1 MSANL
6 GTPGGQPAPSP
17 LGNEARPP
25 RIPTHM
31 PTPSLLLL
39 AALLLTQQT
48 PVREVRLGSPA
59 ATLAHEFTQL
69 RGVRE
74 LPDGRLLVSDRLEP
88 ALYVVDL
95 RTGRA
100 TRIGREGS
108 GPEEYR
114 MPSTLLPLPG
124 DSTLVADEGNAR
136 FMIIGP
142 DFKVHRSMPTQRPG
156 LVYSPWPR
164 ATDRQGRLYFQ
175 VPAWAAGPEGIED
188 DSVHVARLDLRTGRI
203 DTLARARRP
212 TEPRV
217 KYGLPYVGFAA
228 QDIWQVTPEGRIALV
243 RSRDYHIEW
252 REPDGRVTRG
262 PAVSWTAVPVT
273 ERDRVD
279 YMRTFLENS
288 GVGGR
293 GSGSTNPSGV
303 SPTPDEMLAPDRVKA
318 MAAQNP
324 FAATKPPFTDVMP
337 RFAPN
342 QSLWVE
348 RSMPAG
354 APRRWDVFDPTGR
367 ITLRVVLPPGRRL
380 LAVGRAGLYLAAV
393 NPDGLEALE
402 RYQLPR

>member
-1 MSANL
+1 
-6 GTPGGQPAPSP
+6 
-17 LGNEARPP
+17 
-25 RIPTHM
+25 M

-39 AALLLTQQT
+39 AALLPAQQPA
-48 PVREVRLGSPA
+48 PVREVRLGVPA
-59 ATLAHEFTQL
+59 ATLTHEFTQL

-95 RTGRA
+95 ISGRA

-136 FMIIGP
+136 FMILGP
-142 DFKVHRSMPTQRPG
+142 DLKVHRSLSSQRPG

-188 DSVHVARLDLRTGRI
+188 DSVHVARLDLRTGKL

-217 KYGLPYVGFAA
+217 KYGLPYVGFAP
-228 QDIWQVTPEGRIALV
+228 QDVWQATPDGRIALV

-262 PAVSWTAVPVT
+262 PSVTWTPVPVT

-293 GSGSTNPSGV
+293 GSGSTNPTGI
-303 SPTPDEMLAPDRVKA
+303 SPTPDEMLEPARVKA

-324 FAATKPPFTDVMP
+324 FASTKPPFTDVMP
-337 RFAPN
+337 RVAPD
-342 QSLWVE
+342 QTLWVE

-354 APRRWDVFDPTGR
+354 APRTWDVFDPTGR
-367 ITLRVVLPPGRRL
+367 NTLRVVLPPGRRL

-393 NPDGLEALE
+393 NSDGLEALE

>member
-1 MSANL
+1 M
-6 GTPGGQPAPSP
+6 
-17 LGNEARPP
+17 
-25 RIPTHM
+25 
-31 PTPSLLLL
+31 LLLT
-39 AALLLTQQT
+39 ALLLPQQP
-48 PVREVRLGSPA
+48 PVREVRLTTPV
-59 ATLAHEFTQL
+59 ATLAREFTQL

-95 RTGRA
+95 KAGRA
-100 TRIGREGS
+100 TQIGREGS

-124 DSTLVADEGNAR
+124 DSTLVADEGNSR

-142 DFKVHRSMPTQRPG
+142 DLKVHRSLSSQRPG

-164 ATDRQGRLYFQ
+164 AADRQGRLYFQ
-175 VPAWAAGPEGIED
+175 VPAWASGPEGIED
-188 DSVHVARLDLRTGRI
+188 DSVHVARLDLRTGRL

-217 KYGLPYVGFAA
+217 KYGLPYVGFAP
-228 QDIWQVTPEGRIALV
+228 QDVWQATADGRIALV
-243 RSRDYHIEW
+243 RSKDYHIEW

-262 PAVSWTAVPVT
+262 PSVAWTPVPVT

-293 GSGSTNPSGV
+293 GSGSTNPTGI
-303 SPTPDEMLAPDRVKA
+303 SPTPDEMLEPARVKA

-337 RFAPN
+337 RVGPD
-342 QSLWVE
+342 QTLWVE
-348 RSMPAG
+348 RSMPVG
-354 APRRWDVFDPTGR
+354 APRTWDVFDSTGR
-367 ITLRVVLPPGRRL
+367 VTLRVVLPPSRRL

-393 NPDGLEALE
+393 NTDGLEALE
-402 RYQLPR
+402 RYQLPH

>member
-1 MSANL
+1 M
-6 GTPGGQPAPSP
+6 PS
-17 LGNEARPP
+17 
-25 RIPTHM
+25 
-31 PTPSLLLL
+31 PSLLLT
-39 AALLLTQQT
+39 ALLLAQQP
-48 PVREVRLGSPA
+48 PVREVRLGPPT

-95 RTGRA
+95 KTGRA

-114 MPSTLLPLPG
+114 LPSTLLPLPG

-136 FMIIGP
+136 FMIIGT
-142 DFKVHRSMPTQRPG
+142 DLKVHRSLSSQRPG

-175 VPAWAAGPEGIED
+175 VPAWASGPEGIED
-188 DSVHVARLDLRTGRI
+188 DSVHVARLDLRTGKL

-217 KYGLPYVGFAA
+217 KYGLPYVGFAP
-228 QDIWQVTPEGRIALV
+228 QDVWQATPDGRIALV
-243 RSRDYHIEW
+243 RSKDYHIEW
-252 REPDGRVTRG
+252 REPDGRITRG
-262 PAVSWTAVPVT
+262 PAVAWTAVPVT

-293 GSGSTNPSGV
+293 GSGGTNPTGI
-303 SPTPDEMLAPDRVKA
+303 SPTPDEMLEPARVKA

-324 FAATKPPFTDVMP
+324 FAATKPPFTDLMP
-337 RFAPN
+337 RVAPD

-354 APRRWDVFDPTGR
+354 SPRTWDVFDPAGR
-367 ITLRVVLPPGRRL
+367 IILRVVLPPGRRL
-380 LAVGRAGLYLAAV
+380 LAVGRAGLYLASA
-393 NPDGLEALE
+393 NADGLEALE

>member
-1 MSANL
+1 
-6 GTPGGQPAPSP
+6 
-17 LGNEARPP
+17 
-25 RIPTHM
+25 M

-39 AALLLTQQT
+39 TALLLPQQP
-48 PVREVRLGSPA
+48 PVREVRLTTPT

-95 RTGRA
+95 KTGRA

-124 DSTLVADEGNAR
+124 DSTLMADEGNAR

-142 DFKVHRSMPTQRPG
+142 DLKVHRSMPTQRSG

-164 ATDRQGRLYFQ
+164 ATDRQGRIYFQ

-188 DSVHVARLDLRTGRI
+188 DSVHVARLDLRTGKL

-217 KYGLPYVGFAA
+217 KYGLPYVGFAP
-228 QDIWQVTPEGRIALV
+228 QDIWQATPEGRIALV
-243 RSRDYHIEW
+243 RSKDYHIEW
-252 REPDGRVTRG
+252 LEPDGRVTRG
-262 PAVSWTAVPVT
+262 PAVAFTVVPVT

-293 GSGSTNPSGV
+293 GSGSTNPTGI

-337 RFAPN
+337 RFAPD

-348 RSMPAG
+348 HSMPAG
-354 APRRWDVFDPTGR
+354 APRTWDVFDAAGR
-367 ITLRVVLPPGRRL
+367 ISLRVVLPPGRRL

-393 NPDGLEALE
+393 NADGLEALE
-402 RYQLPR
+402 RYQLPH

>member
-1 MSANL
+1 
-6 GTPGGQPAPSP
+6 
-17 LGNEARPP
+17 
-25 RIPTHM
+25 M

-39 AALLLTQQT
+39 TALLLPQQP
-48 PVREVRLGSPA
+48 PVREIRLGPPT
-59 ATLAHEFTQL
+59 ATLTHEFTQL

-124 DSTLVADEGNAR
+124 DSTLLADEGNAR

-142 DFKVHRSMPTQRPG
+142 DLKVHRSMPTQRPG

-175 VPAWAAGPEGIED
+175 VPAWASGPEGIED
-188 DSVHVARLDLRTGRI
+188 DSVHVARLDLRTGKL

-217 KYGLPYVGFAA
+217 KYGLPYVGFAP
-228 QDIWQVTPEGRIALV
+228 QDVWQATPEGRIALV
-243 RSRDYHIEW
+243 RSRDYHVEW

-262 PAVSWTAVPVT
+262 PAVAYTAVPVT

-293 GSGSTNPSGV
+293 GSGSNNPTGI
-303 SPTPDEMLAPDRVKA
+303 SPTPDEMLEPARVKA

-337 RFAPN
+337 RVGPD
-342 QSLWVE
+342 QTLWVE
-348 RSMPAG
+348 RSTPAG
-354 APRRWDVFDPTGR
+354 AARTWDVFDASGR
-367 ITLRVVLPPGRRL
+367 ITLRVVLPAGRRL
-380 LAVGRAGLYLAAV
+380 LAIGRAGLYLAAA
-393 NPDGLEALE
+393 NTDGLEALE

>member
-1 MSANL
+1 
-6 GTPGGQPAPSP
+6 
-17 LGNEARPP
+17 
-25 RIPTHM
+25 M
-31 PTPSLLLL
+31 PISSLILL
-39 AALLLTQQT
+39 AALLPAQQP
-48 PVREVRLGSPA
+48 PVREVRLGPPA
-59 ATLAHEFTQL
+59 ATLAHEFTQI

-95 RTGRA
+95 RAGRA

-114 MPSTLLPLPG
+114 LPSTLLPLPG
-124 DSTLVADEGNAR
+124 DSTLLADEGNAR

-142 DFKVHRSMPTQRPG
+142 DLKVHRSMPTQRPG
-156 LVYSPWPR
+156 LAYSPWPR
-164 ATDRQGRLYFQ
+164 AADRQGRLFFQ

-188 DSVHVARLDLRTGRI
+188 DSVHVARLDPRTGRI

-228 QDIWQVTPEGRIALV
+228 QDVWQATPEGRIALV
-243 RSRDYHIEW
+243 RSKDYHIEW

-262 PAVSWTAVPVT
+262 PAVAFTVVPVT

-279 YMRTFLENS
+279 YTRTFLENS

-303 SPTPDEMLAPDRVKA
+303 SPTPDEMLAPDRVKQ

-337 RFAPN
+337 RFAPD

-354 APRRWDVFDPTGR
+354 APRTWDVFDASGR

-393 NPDGLEALE
+393 NADGLEALE
-402 RYQLPR
+402 RHQLPR

>member
-1 MSANL
+1 
-6 GTPGGQPAPSP
+6 
-17 LGNEARPP
+17 
-25 RIPTHM
+25 M
-31 PTPSLLLL
+31 PTPSLFLLT
-39 AALLLTQQT
+39 ALLLPQQP
-48 PVREVRLGSPA
+48 PVREVRLGAPV
-59 ATLAHEFTQL
+59 ATLTHEFTQL

-95 RTGRA
+95 KTGRA

-136 FMIIGP
+136 FMILGP
-142 DFKVHRSMPTQRPG
+142 DLKVHRSMPTQRPG
-156 LVYSPWPR
+156 LVYAPWPR

-175 VPAWAAGPEGIED
+175 VPAWAAGPDGLED
-188 DSVHVARLDLRTGRI
+188 DSVHVARLDLRTGKL

-217 KYGLPYVGFAA
+217 KYGLPYVGFAP
-228 QDIWQVTPEGRIALV
+228 QDIWQATSEGRIALV
-243 RSRDYHIEW
+243 RFTDYHIEW
-252 REPDGRVTRG
+252 LEPDGRVTRG
-262 PAVSWTAVPVT
+262 PAVAYTAVPVT

-293 GSGSTNPSGV
+293 GSGSNNPTGI

-324 FAATKPPFTDVMP
+324 FAATKPPFTDLMP
-337 RFAPN
+337 RVAPD
-342 QSLWVE
+342 QTLWVE

-354 APRRWDVFDPTGR
+354 APRTWDVFDASGR

-380 LAVGRAGLYLAAV
+380 LAIGRAGLYLAAA
-393 NPDGLEALE
+393 NADGLEALE